1 MHKVF
6 FVPGSASAIDYA
18 ATRADGELVSC
29 FNGLTLAELQE
40 QYPGAVIGT
49 EFEFLQQ
56 MEAAC
61 RTAPQPIS
69 AEQYADA
76 LDALPPQDWQGIGT
90 TAESFKFLER
100 YSGRITSIYARVG
113 CSYYRFHDICTLG
126 HADIIQKV
134 QAATAEN

>member
-69 AEQYADA
+69 AQEYTYA
-76 LDALPPQDWQGIGT
+76 LNTMPPQDWQGVGSA
-90 TAESFKFLER
+90 AESFKFAER
-100 YSGRITSIYARVG
+100 YAGRITSIFARVG
-113 CSYYRFHDICTLG
+113 CSHYRFHDIFTLG
-126 HADIIQKV
+126 HDDIIKKV
-134 QAATAEN
+134 QSVITSS